1 MDFSFSDST
10 NKIVK
15 FHIEQGSKWGDIKT
29 NNPALDSIFAKVRGQ
44 DEVVTKKH
52 IKILEDLINIG
63 DKQTDVSD
71 NNQILSHT
79 EANKINELI
88 SNKDKSRIIDTSK
101 GETLQNYSYIDI
113 MEINKDL
120 AFAAKYNVDASSVDT
135 SNLAPGKYY
144 MDTQKVKETKN
155 GDLNESIEP
164 LKMQDEADNPTNNW
178 SEGINREIRTIK
190 LADIDT
196 ENMQTIENELRYI
209 GMELGFNVQRV
220 HSGDVWIEDYTIRRA
235 DKKVYIQQQTSGEFI
250 SRKEK
255 LDIITSRHDI
265 STSGMAAA
273 AVDGKS
279 KDYAKTVLPEEQVKS
294 ETYLEGGNVLNTLKS
309 DGTPGAV
316 IGEESIGYTLK
327 SMNLENTPEN
337 VEIAKNKIAQD
348 LGLKPGDVT
357 YVPQID
363 FHIDMFYHP
372 LGDGEMA
379 VPDYDA
385 GIEMLKQGNIK
396 SMDEA
401 TRQNL
406 ITKLEEL
413 KSKADPILKKAENN
427 LSKSGYKIVKIPCF
441 SVPNDYT
448 VPKINFMNS
457 VGGTSKKAGT
467 FLITNKSDYPELNDA
482 VANVYKKNG
491 IKNVY
496 FVSTEPLLQK
506 GGGIDCLTQ
515 EI

>member
-15 FHIEQGSKWGDIKT
+15 FHIEQGSKWSDIKT

-44 DEVVTKKH
+44 DEVVTNKH
-52 IKILEDLINIG
+52 IGLLKNLIEIG

-71 NNQILSHT
+71 KNQVLSNA
-79 EANKINELI
+79 EAEKIIELM

-113 MEINKDL
+113 MNINKDL
-120 AFAAKYNVDASSVDT
+120 AFAAKYNVDGSSVDT

-144 MDTQKVKETKN
+144 MDTNRVKETGK
-155 GDLNESIEP
+155 GDLNETVKP
-164 LKMQDEADNPTNNW
+164 LKMQDRADNPTPYW

-190 LADIDT
+190 LADIGT
-196 ENMQTIENELRYI
+196 ENMQTVENELRYI

-220 HSGDVWIEDYTIRRA
+220 HSGDVWIEDYTVRRA
-235 DKKVYIQQQTSGEFI
+235 DKKVYVQQQTSGEFI
-250 SRKEK
+250 SKKEK
-255 LDIITSRHDI
+255 LDIITSRDSI
-265 STSGMAAA
+265 STSGMSAA

-279 KDYAKTVLPEEQVKS
+279 AEYAKTILPEEQVKS
-294 ETYLEGGNVLNTLKS
+294 ETYLEGGNVLNTLKA

-337 VEIAKNKIAQD
+337 VEIAKNRIAQD
-348 LGLKPGDVT
+348 LGLKPEDVT

-385 GIEMLKQGNIK
+385 GIEMLKQGNIQ
-396 SMDEA
+396 SMDEE

-406 ITKLEEL
+406 IAKLEEL

-427 LSKSGYKIVKIPCF
+427 LSESGYKIVKIPCF
-441 SVPNDYT
+441 SVPNDHT
-448 VPKINFMNS
+448 FPKINFMNS
-457 VGGTSKKAGT
+457 IGGTSKKAGT
-467 FLITNKSDYPELNDA
+467 FLITNKSDYPELDNA
-482 VANVYKKNG
+482 VANIYKKNG

-496 FVSTEPLLQK
+496 FVSTGPLLKK